1 MYPILFTIGPFPV
14 FAYGVFILIGMV
26 LLFGIAINLAYED
39 GRKMDQIIPIAL
51 GVMVGGVFGARLS
64 HIILEPDKTF
74 ELLDFYSLF
83 RPGTPGNILGL
94 MIGGYLGGTV
104 VRRRLDY
111 RPMSNYYAP
120 ALAAASVAWRIGCTL
135 AGCCYGKETLSFL
148 SIHLYDADVHPTM
161 IYEGVF
167 NLILLP
173 ILWRMHNRAKHEE
186 AVLFLY
192 FAAYAFFRFWLE
204 FLRTYPVVAWGL
216 TGAQWISLGMLAA
229 VGIWYFRQWR
239 SGSGLFVG
247 KQVMT

>member
-1 MYPILFTIGPFPV
+1 MYPVLFYIGSLPV

-26 LLFGIAINLAYED
+26 ILFGIAINLAWE
-39 GRKMDQIIPIAL
+39 GGHKMEQIVPIAM
-51 GVMVGGVFGARLS
+51 GVIVGGVFGARLS
-64 HIILEPDKTF
+64 HLLLEPDKAF

-94 MIGGYLGGTV
+94 MIGGYLGGMTIQ
-104 VRRRLDY
+104 RRLNY
-111 RPMSNYYAP
+111 RIMSNYYAP
-120 ALAAASVAWRIGCTL
+120 ALAAATVVWRIGCTL

-148 SIHLYDADVHPTM
+148 SIHLHDADVHPTM

-173 ILWRMHNRAKHEE
+173 ILWRLHNRVRHEE

-204 FLRTYPVVAWGL
+204 FLRTYPVVALGL
-216 TGAQWISLGMLAA
+216 TGAQWICLGMLVA
-229 VGIWYFRQWR
+229 VGFWYFRHRQ
-239 SGSGLFVG
+239 SGSAILVG
-247 KQVMT
+247 KQVIT